1 MDRTWT
7 TILTED
13 AEFES
18 GLRFA
23 IMDATPLEVIQS
35 AMTPTPPLLGR
46 PSLCVYVFV
55 SICLTFLLR
64 KSNRKRY

>member
-13 AEFES
+13 AAFES

-35 AMTPTPPLLGR
+35 AMTPPPLLLAR

-55 SICLTFLLR
+55 SFCLTFLLR

>member
-35 AMTPTPPLLGR
+35 AMTPPSRPPLCLCSDLYL
-46 PSLCVYVFV
+46 PHLSLAQ
-55 SICLTFLLR
+55 IEQ
-64 KSNRKRY
+64 KA

>member
-13 AEFES
+13 AAFES

-35 AMTPTPPLLGR
+35 AITPPFPPPPLLDR
-46 PSLCVYVFV
+46 LLSL
-55 SICLTFLLR
+55 SM
-64 KSNRKRY
+64 S